1 MEALM
6 IFIFS
11 ALISLVVSLLT
22 CLVFFRL
29 TAKKKVEEKTA
40 PVSVTAE
47 SVAEPEEEKEE
58 YVLYHS
64 EPIKDYAFNNFFTDD
79 PMFLDNMKSML
90 DDYPSSNPIILRGPT
105 GIGKTHLMRAFENYL
120 LEKNPS
126 LKTYFISAE
135 AFTAEFIDS
144 LKNHKTNQFKE
155 KYRNLDALFIDDLSY
170 LRNKESTHEQLF
182 YTLSE
187 LLKRKAFKCFG
198 LTTPFSFEE
207 GFSDRL
213 INLIKGIQID
223 VPVPGF
229 DAKRKKIMQIF
240 SDAKCYVNGDLVDF
254 LANPNISFTEVV
266 GLCQRLI
273 IMKQLE
279 GKGCVNLKIED
290 IKSLI
295 S

>member
-79 PMFLDNMKSML
+79 PLFLDNMKSML

-155 KYRNLDALFIDDLSY
+155 KYRNLDALFIDDLNY
-170 LRNKESTHEQLF
+170 LGYKEST
-182 YTLSE
+182 
-187 LLKRKAFKCFG
+187 
-198 LTTPFSFEE
+198 
-207 GFSDRL
+207 
-213 INLIKGIQID
+213 
-223 VPVPGF
+223 
-229 DAKRKKIMQIF
+229 
-240 SDAKCYVNGDLVDF
+240 
-254 LANPNISFTEVV
+254 
-266 GLCQRLI
+266 
-273 IMKQLE
+273 
-279 GKGCVNLKIED
+279 
-290 IKSLI
+290 
-295 S
+295 

>member
-1 MEALM
+1 M

-170 LRNKESTHEQLF
+170 LRNKESTQEQLF

-273 IMKQLE
+273 IMKQLA

>member
-1 MEALM
+1 MVAVSLKKK
-6 IFIFS
+6 
-11 ALISLVVSLLT
+11 LISLVVSLLT

-170 LRNKESTHEQLF
+170 LRNKESTQEQLF

>member
-1 MEALM
+1 M
-6 IFIFS
+6 
-11 ALISLVVSLLT
+11 
-22 CLVFFRL
+22 
-29 TAKKKVEEKTA
+29 
-40 PVSVTAE
+40 TAE

-170 LRNKESTHEQLF
+170 LRNKESTQEQLF

>member
-11 ALISLVVSLLT
+11 ALISLVVSLST
-22 CLVFFRL
+22 CLAFFRL
-29 TAKKKVEEKTA
+29 TVKKKVEEKTA

-47 SVAEPEEEKEE
+47 SVAEPEEEN
-58 YVLYHS
+58 VLYHS
-64 EPIKDYAFNNFFTDD
+64 EPIKDYAFNNFFADD

-170 LRNKESTHEQLF
+170 LRNKESTQEQLF

-187 LLKRKAFKCFG
+187 LLKRKAFICFG

>member
-1 MEALM
+1 M

-22 CLVFFRL
+22 CLVFFRM

-144 LKNHKTNQFKE
+144 LKKHKTNQFKE

-170 LRNKESTHEQLF
+170 LRNKESTQEQLF

-187 LLKRKAFKCFG
+187 LLKRKAFICFG
-198 LTTPFSFEE
+198 LTTPFSLEE